1 MQSLNKKLFI
11 QVILLNYCRENIY
24 WPIKKKILK
33 KDPPSKEQEKIS
45 KFEIMDGKP
54 EPGDMIPFR
63 LNLRQVYNNK

>member
-1 MQSLNKKLFI
+1 MQRKY
-11 QVILLNYCRENIY
+11 ILTY
-24 WPIKKKILK
+24 KKKILK

-63 LNLRQVYNNK
+63 LNLRQVYNK